1 MNLLFL
7 TKVLI
12 LESKKRGFILKFLII
27 AFCYFVAALT
37 ILNYQSYLSI
47 ILSNYDAIAKIRIL
61 SIIFLGSFNVI
72 SSLDIF
78 FLAVVSLLFGLNI
91 ELVLRKIR
99 YLAGI
104 GNLHL
109 AFGVGL
115 ISIAASGCASCGLS
129 LASIVGLSAV
139 LAALPFHGIE
149 LYVGSILILVASLIY
164 NLHTFVVACK
174 IPNYRH

>member
-12 LESKKRGFILKFLII
+12 LESKKRGFILKFLLI
-27 AFCYFVAALT
+27 AICYFITALS

-47 ILSNYDAIAKIRIL
+47 ILSDYDAVAKIRIL
-61 SIIFLGSFNVI
+61 STIFLGSFYVTSN
-72 SSLDIF
+72 LDIF
-78 FLAVVSLLFGLNI
+78 FLAIVSLLFGVNI

-109 AFGVGL
+109 TFGVGL
-115 ISIAASGCASCGLS
+115 ISIAATGCASCGLS

-139 LAALPFHGIE
+139 LAALPFHGLE
-149 LYVGSILILVASLIY
+149 LYAGSILILIASLIY

-174 IPNYRH
+174 IPNYKR